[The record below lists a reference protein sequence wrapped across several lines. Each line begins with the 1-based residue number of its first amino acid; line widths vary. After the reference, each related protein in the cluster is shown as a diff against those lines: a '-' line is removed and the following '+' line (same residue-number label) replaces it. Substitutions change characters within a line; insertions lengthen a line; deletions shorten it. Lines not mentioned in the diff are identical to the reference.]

1 MSQSHQMLHKELWPH
16 LLKTD
21 MTTGDEVKD
30 PSRRVPQSMVLSIVI
45 NGGMALVFM
54 IVVLF
59 TLGDPATALA
69 TPTGYPIIQVL
80 YGATK
85 SKAGTTVIMV
95 CLLWN
100 GLVALFSALA
110 SISRLSWAFARD
122 HGLPF
127 PEFFGYVSSAIPQS
141 PANANI
147 Y

>member
-1 MSQSHQMLHKELWPH
+1 
-16 LLKTD
+16 
-21 MTTGDEVKD
+21 
-30 PSRRVPQSMVLSIVI
+30 MVLSIVI
-45 NGGMALVFM
+45 NGGMALAFM
-54 IVVLF
+54 IAILF
-59 TLGDPATALA
+59 TLGDPETALA

-85 SKAGTTVIMV
+85 SKAGTTVIMA

-100 GLVALFSALA
+100 GLISLFSSLA

>member
-1 MSQSHQMLHKELWPH
+1 
-16 LLKTD
+16 

-30 PSRRVPQSMVLSIVI
+30 PARKVPQSMVLSIVI
-45 NGGMALVFM
+45 NGGMALAFM
-54 IVVLF
+54 IAILF
-59 TLGDPATALA
+59 TLGDPETALA

>member
-1 MSQSHQMLHKELWPH
+1 
-16 LLKTD
+16 
-21 MTTGDEVKD
+21 
-30 PSRRVPQSMVLSIVI
+30 MVLSIVI
-45 NGGMALVFM
+45 NGGMALAFM

-85 SKAGTTVIMV
+85 SKAGTTVIMA

-100 GLVALFSALA
+100 GLISLFSCLA
-110 SISRLSWAFARD
+110 SVSRLSWAFARD

-127 PEFFGYVSSAIPQS
+127 PEFFGYVSSAIPPS
-141 PANANI
+141 PASANLLTWNRSI
-147 Y
+147 LAYEFP

>member
-1 MSQSHQMLHKELWPH
+1 
-16 LLKTD
+16 
-21 MTTGDEVKD
+21 
-30 PSRRVPQSMVLSIVI
+30 MVLSIVI
-45 NGGMALVFM
+45 NGGMALAFM

-85 SKAGTTVIMV
+85 SKAGTTVIMA

-100 GLVALFSALA
+100 GLISLFSCLA

-127 PEFFGYVSSAIPQS
+127 SEFFGYVSSAIPPS
-141 PANANI
+141 PASAHLLTWTRSI
-147 Y
+147 LACEFQ